1 MISGICHC
9 PFGKYALPGVFGS
22 GVLGLDDS
30 QFIGMQSYVA
40 MPLRTHIFLGL
51 GQLAGELGIGTD
63 LPSTKK
69 DKPI

>member
-1 MISGICHC
+1 MISGICRC
-9 PFGKYALPGVFGS
+9 PLGKYALPGVFGS

-40 MPLRTHIFLGL
+40 MPLRTHIFLRL
-51 GQLAGELGIGTD
+51 GQSVGELAIGAD
-63 LPSTKK
+63 PPSTKK